1 MFPSCYRALCHRT
14 WKTFGPSCAVRSAQY
29 TQCAVYGEIPSQ
41 QGQGPKPLASKKK
54 VSKPP
59 PQAQKPKQVGAEEG
73 EKKKR
78 QRRRQRTVDG
88 ADSGKVQ

>member
-1 MFPSCYRALCHRT
+1 MEDIRPKLRT
-14 WKTFGPSCAVRSAQY
+14 TVKFRRNKAKGPN
-29 TQCAVYGEIPSQ
+29 
-41 QGQGPKPLASKKK
+41 PLASKKK

-88 ADSGKVQ
+88 ADGGKAP